1 MSQQERARKTKN
13 KKNHD
18 IYENRRKNL
27 RNHETNVISF
37 LFIGLFLTMAIY
49 LVYFNVAVAPK
60 IINNPYNKM
69 IDTQQDKVV
78 RGNILA
84 CDGTV
89 LASTQINE
97 EGEEY
102 RYYPFSNMYCH
113 VVGLK
118 SEKTGIEGIANFE
131 LLSTDGNIIKELG
144 ADLQGKKSR
153 GNDCLTTLVPSLQEA
168 AYQALGDNKGAVIAM
183 EPSSGK
189 ILAMV
194 SKPDYN
200 PNDAA
205 QKYEEWLSY
214 DSSDSVLLN
223 RATKGLYAPGSTF
236 KVMTVLEYI
245 RENSTYSSFSYEC
258 DGSAYIQGGTTIPCF
273 DQTAHGF
280 ENLTDAFSNSCNSAF
295 STIGCQLDLEKFKK
309 TCEDSLFN
317 QSLKIGMDASDS
329 SFELDANSGISLV
342 QETSIGQGKTMISPI
357 HNLMIISAIANE
369 GVMMKPYLV
378 DTIQTSEGTILKKT
392 QPESR
397 AQICTSDEASTI
409 SDLCRSV
416 VMQGT
421 GAAFRNVSYEVAGKT
436 GTAQYDSSDNAH
448 SWFVGFAPYDNPQ
461 ISICVILEGGY
472 TKVANAQQ
480 VAKNVLDSFFG

>member
-1 MSQQERARKTKN
+1 MNQQGRARKIRN
-13 KKNHD
+13 KKEQD
-18 IYENRRKNL
+18 IYENKRKGL

-37 LFIGLFLTMAIY
+37 LFVGLFLTMAVY
-49 LVYFNVAVAPK
+49 LVYFNVAVAPN
-60 IINNPYNKM
+60 IVNNPYNKM

-78 RGNILA
+78 RGDILA
-84 CDGTV
+84 SDGTV
-89 LASTQINE
+89 LASTQTDEN
-97 EGEEY
+97 GEEY

-144 ADLQGKKSR
+144 DDLQGKKSR
-153 GNDCLTTLVPSLQEA
+153 GNDCLTTLLPSLQEA
-168 AYQALGDNKGAVIAM
+168 AFRALGDNKGAVIAM

-200 PNDAA
+200 PNDAVA
-205 QKYEEWLSY
+205 EYEEWLSY
-214 DSSDSVLLN
+214 DSADSVLLN

-236 KVMTVLEYI
+236 KVMTALEFI
-245 RENSTYSSFSYEC
+245 KENDSYSNFTYEC
-258 DGSAYIQGGTTIPCF
+258 EGSAYVQGGTTIPCF
-273 DQTAHGF
+273 DRTAHGF
-280 ENLTDAFSNSCNSAF
+280 ENFTDAFANSCNSAF
-295 STIGCQLDLEKFKK
+295 STIGCQLDLQKFKE
-309 TCEDSLFN
+309 TCETSLFN
-317 QSLKIGMDASDS
+317 QSLKIGMDTSDS
-329 SFELDANSGISLV
+329 SFTLDANSGISLV

-369 GVMMKPYLV
+369 GIMMKPYLV
-378 DTIQTSEGTILKKT
+378 DTIQTQEGTVIKKT
-392 QPESR
+392 QPEVR

-416 VMQGT
+416 VTQGT
-421 GAAFRNVSYEVAGKT
+421 SGLFRNASYEAAGKT
-436 GTAQYDSSDNAH
+436 GTAQYDNSENAH
-448 SWFVGFAPYDNPQ
+448 SWFVGFAPYENPQ
-461 ISICVILEGGY
+461 IAICVILEGGY
-472 TKVANAQQ
+472 TRVANAQQ